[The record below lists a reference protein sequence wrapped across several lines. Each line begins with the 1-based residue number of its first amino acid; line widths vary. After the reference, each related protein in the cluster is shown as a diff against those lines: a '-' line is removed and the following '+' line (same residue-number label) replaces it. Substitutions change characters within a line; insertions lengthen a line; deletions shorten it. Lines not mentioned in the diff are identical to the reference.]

1 MYPQA
6 SSQAHAAQREV
17 LEGIELQRRMRQMVV
32 PTADAE
38 VRAMLRSVGQP
49 ITLFGERE
57 VSLLLTHKHQ

>member
-1 MYPQA
+1 M
-6 SSQAHAAQREV
+6 QREV
-17 LEGIELQRRMRQMVV
+17 LEGIDLQRRMRQMVV

-57 VSLLLTHKHQ
+57 VRWLCNDPFPC